1 MASKDLI
8 EAARLRVWSRHP
20 YIGAVLMSLRLVE
33 KPGIG
38 TLAVD
43 AGWRLYYDPEQ
54 CVKWGID
61 LLSGVV
67 AHECWHVLRD
77 HFTRLPYPSY
87 ERELGNIAQDCE
99 INSDMAVA
107 GWQLPN
113 GVFPKTFGMKDG
125 LLAEEYYKLLQ
136 SKTIKV
142 AAGVCSGKCGGC
154 ANNPHDFEDQLEATD
169 GVRPIAKIDQ
179 EIRRRQ
185 AAHEIQ
191 QAARGQGNVPAGLA
205 AWAESE
211 LKPPT
216 IDWRRQLTGLV
227 RRVVTISAGA
237 VDHTYRKQSR
247 RGAGLRH
254 FLGGNAPIMPAL
266 YRPMPSVALI
276 LDVSGSMMG
285 GPAEAARSEIMGV
298 VRAVGCSLDVFLADT
313 QVSGRAKV
321 ATKADVVKLG
331 ETLGGTSMASAIREV
346 NEMRKFDV
354 MIVLTDGYTGWH
366 DAGEIRSSV
375 IAAITPGG
383 SDPPDHV
390 RFVRMTERIV
400 GILPL

>member
-1 MASKDLI
+1 MTSKDLI

-77 HFTRLPYPSY
+77 HFTRMPPPAY

-99 INSDMAVA
+99 INSDMTIA
-107 GWQLPN
+107 GWKLPD

-125 LLAEEYYKLLQ
+125 LLAEEYYQLLQ
-136 SKTIKV
+136 KKAIKV
-142 AAGVCSGKCGGC
+142 NGNGNGVCSGKCGGC
-154 ANNPHDFEDQLEATD
+154 ANNPREFEDQPDVAN
-169 GVRPIAKIDQ
+169 GVQPIAKIDQ

-185 AAHEIQ
+185 AAQEIA
-191 QAARGQGNVPAGLA
+191 QAAKGQGNVPAGLA
-205 AWAESE
+205 AWAERE

-216 IDWRRQLTGLV
+216 IDWRRQLAGLV
-227 RRVVTISAGA
+227 RRAITAAAGA
-237 VDHTYRKQSR
+237 VDYTYRKQSR

-254 FLGGNAPIMPAL
+254 YLGGNAPIMPAL
-266 YRPMPSVALI
+266 YRPVPSVAMI
-276 LDVSGSMMG
+276 LDVSGSMGG
-285 GPAEAARSEIMGV
+285 GPAEVARSEIMGV
-298 VRAVGCSLDVFLADT
+298 VQAVGCSLDVFLADT
-313 QVSGRAKV
+313 QVSGRARV
-321 ATKADVVKLG
+321 ANKSDVVKLG
-331 ETLGGTSMASAIREV
+331 ETLGGTDLASSIREV

-354 MIVLTDGYTGWH
+354 LIVLTDGETGWH
-366 DAGEIRSSV
+366 APGEIRSSV

-383 SDPPDHV
+383 SEPPEHV
-390 RFVRMTERIV
+390 RFVRMTR
-400 GILPL
+400 